1 MGSGLSMA
9 SVNKI
14 KELANAREY
23 SLALDILDSQDL
35 SRSLNPQF
43 LRLCGEIYTYNN
55 RYRDARH
62 VLLMAH
68 RLAPEAKR
76 VIYSLVYL
84 YLKLGYWELA
94 RQYYDIY
101 MSDADENVPETKQLM
116 YIYDKAMKKDVDEL
130 EPYIAPTYSHTM
142 DYSWTYET
150 ILVYMMQGRSKEA
163 EVLAQVYSAT
173 FKNTENSLN
182 IQDVLAG
189 KKEAKSLF
197 DIFADSEA
205 EDIDPEQE
213 ADREE
218 ESKLLAADELR
229 IHPKEAE
236 IMIMVDDNDDEEI
249 VPKRKLKKLLQEQER
264 LEQEAQDDSEAEP
277 EQTEESEKNADSDEK
292 KEKKGFLKSIF
303 PKKKKRDEAVENT
316 DADSPE
322 EKSENKSE
330 DKSEDKSEEK
340 EKDNHSNK
348 EDGIETAETADIE
361 KTSKEKETAESTE
374 TVETADTAI
383 KEMSATDVQRMN
395 GITEADKAKRDAEEA
410 AYREAREIFFGE
422 PEKRDVEED
431 ADSAVEEKQENEET
445 DMREI
450 HIKERN
456 SISNSIVSVD
466 MGEDDFTAESDTIE
480 DIRDNA
486 DFSNPFDSLIA
497 TKTDDSV
504 PEYKVKKS
512 ISFETAELAED
523 DETDEY
529 EIDDFSSA
537 EDDEFGEMMTFET
550 ESPSYDETESEPD
563 EVSEP
568 EPEAETEEE
577 TEEEAPEPEDDIY
590 EETEPEPETENYE
603 ESEPES
609 EEETAEPELE
619 DEMPEA
625 CEEPELEDEMPE
637 ACEEPEAEAEPEPE
651 EEIETIEDIEEI
663 AQPELEDV
671 ETGEQEAEIERIEAE
686 QSGAYEEPEPEI
698 DEEITEDAAEQEQ
711 LSDDYD
717 MLFKEPPKKKLDYPV
732 FRSSLFP
739 DYHNE
744 TKDVENNFDEIMQ
757 EAQGKIQENILKEEQ
772 MLREAESLLASLGIE
787 LSDIAATPDS
797 YDNMSETLYDGPS
810 RDELKASLKIDSAK
824 RDILRKLKE
833 YR

>member
-94 RQYYDIY
+94 KQYYDIY

-130 EPYIAPTYSHTM
+130 ESYIAPTYSHTM

-197 DIFADSEA
+197 DVFADSEA

-213 ADREE
+213 TDREE
-218 ESKLLAADELR
+218 ECKLLAADELR

-236 IMIMVDDNDDEEI
+236 IMIMVDDNDDDEI

-264 LEQEAQDDSEAEP
+264 QEQERLEQEAQDNSEAEP
-277 EQTEESEKNADSDEK
+277 EQTEEPEKNADSDEK

-303 PKKKKRDEAVENT
+303 PKKKKRDEAAENT
-316 DADSPE
+316 DADS
-322 EKSENKSE
+322 
-330 DKSEDKSEEK
+330 SEDKSEEK
-340 EKDNHSNK
+340 DNHNNK
-348 EDGIETAETADIE
+348 EDDIETAETADIE

-374 TVETADTAI
+374 TVETADTAETAI

-395 GITEADKAKRDAEEA
+395 GITEADKAKRDAEET

-422 PEKRDVEED
+422 PEKRDDEEN

-537 EDDEFGEMMTFET
+537 EDDEFGEMMTFKT
-550 ESPSYDETESEPD
+550 ESPSYDEAESEPD
-563 EVSEP
+563 FEESEP
-568 EPEAETEEE
+568 EP
-577 TEEEAPEPEDDIY
+577 EEEAPEPEDDIY

-603 ESEPES
+603 ESEPEP
-609 EEETAEPELE
+609 EEEIEDIIIQEIAEPEIE
-619 DEMPEA
+619 DEEPEA
-625 CEEPELEDEMPE
+625 CEEL
-637 ACEEPEAEAEPEPE
+637 EAEAEPEPE
-651 EEIETIEDIEEI
+651 EEIEKIEEI
-663 AQPELEDV
+663 AESEIEDE
-671 ETGEQEAEIERIEAE
+671 ETGEQEAEIEQIEAE

-698 DEEITEDAAEQEQ
+698 EEEITEDAAEQEQ
-711 LSDDYD
+711 LSDAYD

-744 TKDVENNFDEIMQ
+744 NKDVENNFDEIMQ

>member
-43 LRLCGEIYTYNN
+43 LRLCGEIYTYNH

-84 YLKLGYWELA
+84 YLKLGYRKLA
-94 RQYYDIY
+94 KQYYDIY

-116 YIYDKAMKKDVDEL
+116 YIYDKAMKKDIDEL

-142 DYSWTYET
+142 DYNWTYET

-163 EVLAQVYSAT
+163 EVLAQVYGAT

-182 IQDVLAG
+182 IQDILDG

-205 EDIDPEQE
+205 EDDDPKQE
-213 ADREE
+213 MDREE
-218 ESKLLAADELR
+218 ECKLLAADELR

-236 IMIMVDDNDDEEI
+236 IMIMVDDNDDDEI

-264 LEQEAQDDSEAEP
+264 QEQERLAQEAHDDSAAES
-277 EQTEESEKNADSDEK
+277 EQIEESEENADSEEK
-292 KEKKGFLKSIF
+292 KGKKGFLKSIF
-303 PKKKKRDEAVENT
+303 PKKKKRDETAENT
-316 DADSPE
+316 DADS
-322 EKSENKSE
+322 
-330 DKSEDKSEEK
+330 SEET
-340 EKDNHSNK
+340 EQDNHKNK
-348 EDGIETAETADIE
+348 EDDIETAETAKASE
-361 KTSKEKETAESTE
+361 KKEMSETAE
-374 TVETADTAI
+374 TVEPEDTTEAVKTDEMQDTAEAV
-383 KEMSATDVQRMN
+383 KADEMQDTAKDA
-395 GITEADKAKRDAEEA
+395 EAERDAEEA

-431 ADSAVEEKQENEET
+431 VDSAVEEKQENEET

-456 SISNSIVSVD
+456 SIGNSIVSVD

-486 DFSNPFDSLIA
+486 AFSNPFDSLIA

-529 EIDDFSSA
+529 EVDDFSSE
-537 EDDEFGEMMTFET
+537 EDDEFGEMMTFKT
-550 ESPSYDETESEPD
+550 ESASYDEVESEPD
-563 EVSEP
+563 FEEP
-568 EPEAETEEE
+568 EQE
-577 TEEEAPEPEDDIY
+577 Y
-590 EETEPEPETENYE
+590 EETEPEPE
-603 ESEPES
+603 
-609 EEETAEPELE
+609 PELE
-619 DEMPEA
+619 VEEIGA
-625 CEEPELEDEMPE
+625 YEEP
-637 ACEEPEAEAEPEPE
+637 EAEPEPE
-651 EEIETIEDIEEI
+651 IAEEIEEEISEPEPEIYEEIEPESEPEVEVYEETEPEMEPEPEPEIEE
-663 AQPELEDV
+663 
-671 ETGEQEAEIERIEAE
+671 T
-686 QSGAYEEPEPEI
+686 GAYEEPEAELEPEI
-698 DEEITEDAAEQEQ
+698 EEEIEEEITEPEQ

-717 MLFKEPPKKKLDYPV
+717 TLFREPPKKKLDYPV

-739 DYHNE
+739 DYHNDAA
-744 TKDVENNFDEIMQ
+744 DVENNFDEIMQ
-757 EAQGKIQENILKEEQ
+757 EAQDKIQENILKEEQ

-787 LSDIAATPDS
+787 LGDIVATSDS